1 MMVGCWYWWSFQTKQ
16 NIIKYFYSKGY
27 NMSNFN
33 GSYLCCA
40 TGWYNINLAF
50 NYFYLLYEVNYVPD
64 GCLYCIGNLNSVAF
78 YYTDAK
84 CVDKVGSARVDF
96 EKEGQLLI
104 RLVYLSLSSLIL
116 LR

>member
-1 MMVGCWYWWSFQTKQ
+1 
-16 NIIKYFYSKGY
+16 
-27 NMSNFN
+27 MSNFN
-33 GSYLCCA
+33 SSYLCFA
-40 TGWYNINLAF
+40 IGQYNINLAV
-50 NYFYLLYEVNYVPD
+50 NYFYLLYEANYVPD
-64 GCLYCIGNLNSVAF
+64 GCLYCIGNWNSIAF
-78 YYTDAK
+78 SYTHAK